1 MKDEI
6 ITCLTGESVAI
17 VGTATQTNEILQK
30 ISLIITIIGGVLTI
44 IASCVIPLI
53 KWFKKA
59 KKDGKIDKDEVEEG
73 KGLFKKLIEAI
84 KNFFSNIK
92 NKKGD

>member
-6 ITCLTGESVAI
+6 ITCIAGESAAI
-17 VGTATQTNEILQK
+17 VGTATQTNEVLQR
-30 ISLIITIIGGVLTI
+30 ISIIITIIGGILTI
-44 IASCVIPLI
+44 IATCIIPLI

-59 KKDGKIDKDEVEEG
+59 KEDGKIDKDEVEEG

>member
-6 ITCLTGESVAI
+6 IVGLTGESAAI
-17 VGTATQTNEILQK
+17 IGTATQSNEVLQR

-44 IASCVIPLI
+44 IATCVIPLI

-59 KKDGKIDKDEVEEG
+59 KEDGKIDEDEVEEG